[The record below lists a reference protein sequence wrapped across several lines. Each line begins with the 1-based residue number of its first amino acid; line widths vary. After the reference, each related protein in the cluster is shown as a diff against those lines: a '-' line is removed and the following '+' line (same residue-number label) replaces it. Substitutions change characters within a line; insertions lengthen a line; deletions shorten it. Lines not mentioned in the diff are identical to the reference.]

1 MTSPLSFIQIL
12 LAIFVACVFAILVFL
27 FVGWPQKIP
36 GTVYG
41 VTWSRHYASELGL
54 DPDATLAS
62 ALDEIGIR
70 RFRLPAYW
78 GLLEIEKGRWD
89 FSSLDREI
97 AEIDKRN
104 GKVILAIGEKLPRW
118 PECWGPAWWK
128 KLPLDRQRPLTLA
141 YLETVVSRYRKNPTV
156 VAWQVENEPYFRY
169 GDCPAP
175 DHGFIKQEIS
185 LIRRLDPSRKIF
197 TTDSGEL
204 SLWMT
209 LGSSVDTLGVS
220 VYRVVRN
227 PLFGDWNFTY
237 WWLPPYFYQ
246 RKATLVRLFGVKEI
260 YVSEFQ
266 MEPWSHRALRETPL
280 RDQLRTMDA
289 ARMKSHFSFAERM
302 GVSAIDFWGIE
313 WWYWMKEKQAHPEFV
328 EEAKRFW
335 NSTRSR

>member
-1 MTSPLSFIQIL
+1 ML
-12 LAIFVACVFAILVFL
+12 
-27 FVGWPQKIP
+27 G
-36 GTVYG
+36 
-41 VTWSRHYASELGL
+41 SRMVE
-54 DPDATLAS
+54 
-62 ALDEIGIR
+62 
-70 RFRLPAYW
+70 
-78 GLLEIEKGRWD
+78 
-89 FSSLDREI
+89 
-97 AEIDKRN
+97 
-104 GKVILAIGEKLPRW
+104 
-118 PECWGPAWWK
+118 

-237 WWLPPYFYQ
+237 WWIPPYFYQ

-302 GVSAIDFWGIE
+302 GVSAIDFGDRVVVLDE
-313 WWYWMKEKQAHPEFV
+313 GETSSP
-328 EEAKRFW
+328 
-335 NSTRSR
+335 